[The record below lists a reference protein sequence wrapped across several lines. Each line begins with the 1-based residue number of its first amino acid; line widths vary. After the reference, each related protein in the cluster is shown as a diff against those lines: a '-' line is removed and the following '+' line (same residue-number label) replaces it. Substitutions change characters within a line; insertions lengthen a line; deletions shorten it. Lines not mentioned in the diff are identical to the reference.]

1 MKAFLPKD
9 EDYAVWILLGQ
20 TREAM
25 YKARQRELKRYNIT
39 PRQAAILFTIETLNN
54 DGTPA
59 EISRRLLREP
69 HTVSELLS
77 RMEQRGLVA
86 RVKDLD
92 RKNMVR
98 IVMTEKGREAYSQST
113 KRDSIHRIMS
123 SLSKRGHQELTSYLK
138 TLRDTALQEKGMD
151 GEPHS
156 PA

>member
-20 TREAM
+20 TREAI
-25 YKARQRELKRYNIT
+25 YKARQRELKQYNIT
-39 PRQAAILFTIETLNN
+39 PRQAAILFSIETLNN
-54 DGTPA
+54 NATPA

-77 RMEQRGLVA
+77 RMERRGLVR

-98 IVMTEKGREAYSQST
+98 IVLTEKGREAYSQST

-123 SLSKRGHQELTSYLK
+123 SLSKRGRQEFTSYLK
-138 TLRDTALQEKGMD
+138 TLRDTALQERGMD